1 MANVTRYDP
10 FGDLVDDFLKGFFV
24 RPITAEGATG
34 APRLKVE
41 VSEQAEAFKV
51 QAEIPGVKKD
61 EIQVAIDGDQVSITA
76 EVRKERDVKDG
87 ERVIH
92 RVEGDREV
100 RRRRARARPAEE
112 EDPERAAAEH
122 PVSGAGGES
131 KGRPIGPPFPLLA
144 AGRPAIES
152 GPCPSPPPLPPRRP
166 RSSPRRCRTSAASTA
181 RRSS

>member
-41 VSEQAEAFKV
+41 VSEQAESFKV

-76 EVRKERDVKDG
+76 EVRKEKDVKEG

-92 RVEGDREV
+92 SERYYGKV
-100 RRRRARARPAEE
+100 ARAFRLGHEIDEASATAKYTDGVLEL
-112 EDPERAAAEH
+112 
-122 PVSGAGGES
+122 V
-131 KGRPIGPPFPLLA
+131 
-144 AGRPAIES
+144 
-152 GPCPSPPPLPPRRP
+152 LPKKK
-166 RSSPRRCRTSAASTA
+166 TQSARQLSIQ
-181 RRSS
+181 